1 MVNGCRRVE
10 WAGWRKKG
18 RVKRK
23 GEGEGEGEG
32 RRRGSRGEWRVGERR
47 DCGHLEV

>member
-23 GEGEGEGEG
+23 GEGEEE
-32 RRRGSRGEWRVGERR
+32 RGRGEKERESRRVESG
-47 DCGHLEV
+47 